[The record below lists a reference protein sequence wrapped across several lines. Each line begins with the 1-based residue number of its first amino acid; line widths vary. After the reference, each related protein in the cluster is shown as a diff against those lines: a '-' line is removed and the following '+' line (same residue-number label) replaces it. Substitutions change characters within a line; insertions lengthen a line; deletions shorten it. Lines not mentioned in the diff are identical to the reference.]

1 MRSKLRAELE
11 RVARKRAAAEAVAA
25 RREFEKANQVTTAS
39 WHTPPPE
46 EVTEA
51 QVSAAVARL
60 AEADACGGV
69 VATMSLAAL
78 TQAEEEL
85 AEGLEQ
91 QAAGSD
97 DVKCKESGAN
107 QAVQAAAVA
116 AELTRLGGEL
126 RRRCDTLHAPRALAL
141 SELRAAAA
149 SGDFDELHDALY
161 SAHEAGLQVRASQKE
176 CFYVSTGL
184 LAIYLLIS
192 SSLLALTAGRLRHRR
207 HRAGRPLDDA

>member
-11 RVARKRAAAEAVAA
+11 RVARKRAAAEAAAA

-91 QAAGSD
+91 QVANAPRVHCVCTACALRMHCVCTACALRVHCICMLCTHAA
-97 DVKCKESGAN
+97 
-107 QAVQAAAVA
+107 
-116 AELTRLGGEL
+116 R
-126 RRRCDTLHAPRALAL
+126 TLHAHCRA
-141 SELRAAAA
+141 RATGGGRRRRAVQGVRSQPGRA
-149 SGDFDELHDALY
+149 SGGGGGGADA
-161 SAHEAGLQVRASQKE
+161 
-176 CFYVSTGL
+176 
-184 LAIYLLIS
+184 
-192 SSLLALTAGRLRHRR
+192 AGR
-207 HRAGRPLDDA
+207 

>member
-91 QAAGSD
+91 QAAGGD

-192 SSLLALTAGRLRHRR
+192 SSLLALTAGRLRH
-207 HRAGRPLDDA
+207 

>member
-91 QAAGSD
+91 QAAGGD

-176 CFYVSTGL
+176 CYLRTHWSTC
-184 LAIYLLIS
+184 YLLTHQLFSACPYCRAIS
-192 SSLLALTAGRLRHRR
+192 PLTASGRAA
-207 HRAGRPLDDA
+207 AG